1 LGLRIE
7 NRKPQSAIDNMQFVY
22 TAKSKTGDIQTGHIS
37 AADVDAVK
45 RALREQSLFVID
57 IRKKVANS
65 TFKAILGWRDKSSLS
80 RRDLLSVTTQ
90 LAIMTR
96 SGVDLASAFL
106 SLSQQCSNP
115 TMRNILAQ
123 VHKDVTGGKSISDA
137 MQAQAAVFGDA
148 YVASVAAG
156 EAAGKVPEVL
166 GRLSQF
172 QRSEMRVRA
181 TVRTLLAY
189 PMLLSGVSGLVVIG
203 LVTFV
208 LPKFVDIFGQFEVAL
223 PMITQVIVA
232 MSDMVRKHWLIWV
245 PLIVAA
251 IVGLIVSRNVEG
263 GRRKWDY
270 AMLNMPI
277 LKDITRAFYIG
288 RTFRLMGLMIE
299 SGVPLL
305 EGLRLTRNS
314 VKNVLYRKLFDDLEE
329 SILNGR
335 GLATSLISAG
345 FVPAVAAEMVLTAE
359 RTGTLGM
366 VTELMGE
373 HYEEEGE
380 SKLRELATL
389 LEPLIIVA
397 MGVIV
402 ATIVMAVMLPMF
414 DIATMAK

>member
-1 LGLRIE
+1 
-7 NRKPQSAIDNMQFVY
+7 MQFVY
-22 TAKSKTGDIQTGHIS
+22 TAKSKLGDIQSGHIT
-37 AADVDAVK
+37 AADIEAAK
-45 RALREQSLFVID
+45 RALREQSLFPID
-57 IRKKVANS
+57 IRKKTVNS
-65 TFKAILGWRDKSSLS
+65 PFKALLGWRDRGALS
-80 RRDLLSVTTQ
+80 KRDLLSVTTQ

-96 SGVDLASAFL
+96 SGVDLASAFH
-106 SLSQQCSNP
+106 SLSNQCSNLAL
-115 TMRNILAQ
+115 RKILGQ

-156 EAAGKVPEVL
+156 EAAGKLPEVL
-166 GRLSQF
+166 GRLAQF
-172 QRSEMRVRA
+172 QRTEMRMQA

-189 PMLLSGVSGLVVIG
+189 PLVLTGVSSLVVIG

-208 LPKFVDIFGQFEVAL
+208 LPKFVDIFEQFEVSL
-223 PMITQVIVA
+223 PAITQVVVA
-232 MSDMVRKHWLIWV
+232 MSDVLQRHVLVWL
-245 PLIVAA
+245 PLLLAA
-251 IVGLIVSRNVEG
+251 IAGLVASRNMDA
-263 GRRKWDY
+263 GRKKWDY
-270 AMLNMPI
+270 AMLNAPV
-277 LKDITRAFYIG
+277 LRDITRAFYIG
-288 RTFRLMGLMIE
+288 RTFRLLGLMIE

-314 VKNVLYRKLFDDLEE
+314 VRNMLYRKLFDELEE

-335 GLATSLISAG
+335 GLAASLIKAG

-380 SKLRELATL
+380 SKLRELATI

-397 MGVIV
+397 MGVVV

>member
-1 LGLRIE
+1 
-7 NRKPQSAIDNMQFVY
+7 MQFLY
-22 TAKSKTGDIQTGHIS
+22 TAKSATGDIQTGQIS

-57 IRKKVANS
+57 VRKKAGN
-65 TFKAILGWRDKSSLS
+65 TLWKAVIGARERAGLS
-80 RRDLLSVTTQ
+80 KRDLLSVTTQ

-96 SGVDLASAFL
+96 SGVDLASAFQ
-106 SLSQQCSNP
+106 SLSQQCGNASLK
-115 TMRNILAQ
+115 NILAQ
-123 VHKDVTGGKSISDA
+123 IHRDVTGGKSISDA

-156 EAAGKVPEVL
+156 EAAGKLPEVL
-166 GRLSQF
+166 GRLAQF
-172 QRSEMRVRA
+172 QRTELRVRA
-181 TVRTLLAY
+181 TIRTLLAY
-189 PMLLSGVSGLVVIG
+189 PVLLAGVSSLVVIG

-208 LPKFVDIFGQFEVAL
+208 LPKFVDIFSQFEVPL
-223 PMITQVIVA
+223 PVLTQVVVA
-232 MSDMVRKHWLIWV
+232 MSEVLRKHIWLWLPAV
-245 PLIVAA
+245 LCA
-251 IVGLIVSRNVEG
+251 IVGLVVSRHVES
-263 GRRKWDY
+263 GRRKWDA
-270 AMLNMPI
+270 AMLNTPVI
-277 LKDITRAFYIG
+277 REVTRAFYIG
-288 RTFRLMGLMIE
+288 RTFRLLGLTIE

-314 VKNVLYRKLFDDLEE
+314 VRNALYRELFDNLEQ

-335 GLATSLISAG
+335 GLASSLINAG
-345 FVPAVAAEMVLTAE
+345 FVPPVAAEMVLTAE

-380 SKLRELATL
+380 SKLREMATL

>member
-1 LGLRIE
+1 
-7 NRKPQSAIDNMQFVY
+7 MQFVY
-22 TAKSKTGDIQTGHIS
+22 TAKSKLGDIQSGHIT
-37 AADVDAVK
+37 AADIEAAK
-45 RALREQSLFVID
+45 RALREQSLFPID

-65 TFKAILGWRDKSSLS
+65 PLRALFGSRERAALS

-96 SGVDLASAFL
+96 SGVDLASSFN
-106 SLSQQCSNP
+106 SLANQCSNP
-115 TMRNILAQ
+115 AMRKILAQ

-137 MQAQAAVFGDA
+137 MHAQAAIFGDA

-156 EAAGKVPEVL
+156 EAAGKLPEVL
-166 GRLSQF
+166 NRLAQF

-181 TVRTLLAY
+181 TVRTLMAY
-189 PMLLSGVSGLVVIG
+189 PLLLTGVSSLVVIG

-208 LPKFVDIFGQFEVAL
+208 LPKFVDIFGQFEVSL
-223 PMITQVIVA
+223 PMITQVVVA
-232 MSDMVRKHWLIWV
+232 VSDTLRKHMLIWA
-245 PLIVAA
+245 PLLIAA
-251 IVGLIVSRNVEG
+251 IVGLIVSRNVEA
-263 GRRKWDY
+263 GRKKWDY
-270 AMLNMPI
+270 AMLNVPV
-277 LKDITRAFYIG
+277 LRDITRAFYIG
-288 RTFRLMGLMIE
+288 RTFRLLGLMIE

-305 EGLRLTRNS
+305 EGLKLTRNS
-314 VKNVLYRKLFDDLEE
+314 IRNYLYKKLFDDLEE

-335 GLATSLISAG
+335 GLANSLINAG

-397 MGVIV
+397 MGVVV

>member
-1 LGLRIE
+1 MGTIPTHLLTYS
-7 NRKPQSAIDNMQFVY
+7 PTHMQFIY
-22 TAKSKTGDIQTGHIS
+22 TAKTTAGDIQTGHIT
-37 AADVDAVK
+37 APDVEAVK
-45 RALREQSLFVID
+45 RALREQSLFPID
-57 IRKKVANS
+57 VRKKARD
-65 TFKAILGWRDKSSLS
+65 TLWKAFFGMRERSSLS
-80 RRDLLSVTTQ
+80 KRDLLSVTTQ

-96 SGVDLASAFL
+96 SGVDLASAFH
-106 SLSQQCSNP
+106 SLSQQCGNAALRS
-115 TMRNILAQ
+115 ILAQ
-123 VHKDVTGGKSISDA
+123 IHRDVTGGKSISDA

-156 EAAGKVPEVL
+156 EAAGKLPEVL
-166 GRLSQF
+166 GRLAQF
-172 QRSEMRVRA
+172 QRTEIRMRA
-181 TVRTLLAY
+181 TIRTLLAY
-189 PMLLSGVSGLVVIG
+189 PVLLACVSSLVVIG

-208 LPKFVDIFGQFEVAL
+208 LPKFVDIFSQFEIPL
-223 PMITQVIVA
+223 PTITRIVVSI
-232 MSDMVRKHWLIWV
+232 SDFLRSNMLIWL
-245 PLIVAA
+245 PLLLAGV
-251 IVGLIVSRNVEG
+251 VGLFVSRYVES
-263 GRRKWDY
+263 GRRKWDM

-277 LKDITRAFYIG
+277 LRDITRAFYIG
-288 RTFRLMGLMIE
+288 RTFRLLGLMIE

-314 VKNVLYRKLFDDLEE
+314 IRNALYRDLFDELED

-335 GLATSLISAG
+335 GLATSLINAG

-380 SKLRELATL
+380 SKLRELATI

-402 ATIVMAVMLPMF
+402 ATIVLAVMLPMF
-414 DIATMAK
+414 DIATLAR

>member
-1 LGLRIE
+1 
-7 NRKPQSAIDNMQFVY
+7 M
-22 TAKSKTGDIQTGHIS
+22 
-37 AADVDAVK
+37 
-45 RALREQSLFVID
+45 
-57 IRKKVANS
+57 
-65 TFKAILGWRDKSSLS
+65 GWRDKSSLS
-80 RRDLLSVTTQ
+80 RRDILSVTTQ

-137 MQAQAAVFGDA
+137 LQSQASVFGDA

-181 TVRTLLAY
+181 TVRALLAY
-189 PMLLSGVSGLVVIG
+189 PLLLSSVSGLVVIG
-203 LVTFV
+203 LVSFV
-208 LPKFVDIFGQFEVAL
+208 LPKFVDIFGQFDVAL
-223 PMITQVIVA
+223 PVITQVVVA
-232 MSDMVRKHWLIWV
+232 ASDVLRRHWFIWAPLLIC
-245 PLIVAA
+245 A
-251 IVGLIVSRNVEG
+251 IVGTIASRHVEG

-270 AMLNMPI
+270 AMLNLPI
-277 LKDITRAFYIG
+277 LRDITRAFYIG

-314 VKNVLYRKLFDDLEE
+314 VRNLLYRKLFDDLED

-335 GLATSLISAG
+335 GLASSLITAG

-397 MGVIV
+397 MGIIV
-402 ATIVMAVMLPMF
+402 ATIVLAVMLPMF
-414 DIATMAK
+414 DIATMAR